1 MRQHARYALL
11 TQKLLY
17 LYALLPQLWRI
28 RLIEY
33 GIKLPVT
40 NRLAAALR
48 ACKQL
53 RQHGRRKGRIRRKS
67 CGGGRVSFPFSAGV
81 PITT

>member
-17 LYALLPQLWRI
+17 LYALLLQFRRI
-28 RLIEY
+28 GLIEY
-33 GIKLPVT
+33 GVKLPVPH
-40 NRLAAALR
+40 RLAAPLR

-53 RQHGRRKGRIRRKS
+53 
-67 CGGGRVSFPFSAGV
+67 C
-81 PITT
+81 

>member
-28 RLIEY
+28 RLIEHSV
-33 GIKLPVT
+33 KLPVSH
-40 NRLAAALR
+40 RLASALR
-48 ACKQL
+48 TCKQL
-53 RQHGRRKGRIRRKS
+53 CQHRGRKRCIRRS
-67 CGGGRVSFPFSAGV
+67 R
-81 PITT
+81 

>member
-17 LYALLPQLWRI
+17 LYALLLQFRCI
-28 RLIEY
+28 NLIEHSV
-33 GIKLPVT
+33 KLPVT
-40 NRLAAALR
+40 HRLAAALR

-53 RQHGRRKGRIRRKS
+53 RQHGRRKGRIRRS
-67 CGGGRVSFPFSAGV
+67 R
-81 PITT
+81 